1 MTHLSRRCAALAVV
15 CLYLAGAAVSTS
27 LAREPHDSAAEKV
40 DSAQINRAIRQLSE
54 GDWMQQCEAIAL
66 LGQWRAPQGVAPL
79 KEVVRKHKL
88 DWMRGRAM
96 VALAKT
102 AGKDVLADA
111 IRFSRDKSV
120 SMRSA
125 GTEALGIIGGEVAIK
140 EVGKHLDDTDLRTRY
155 LALEAYARHY
165 RKEAW
170 SVVAPR
176 LAKPD
181 RTVLR
186 LATRALAHM
195 ATPESLERIR
205 ALLATGGES
214 EQIEVLHGLEG
225 IGDKRLI
232 HMLLVYRGRVADG
245 SRAASVCEELL
256 GSYGADVLAGPLGA
270 VLKGEEVSL
279 YAPVARLLVRACP
292 RRELRDALVAAMKR
306 HPDLSPAVLDVCLG
320 AMAAEDNPQ
329 RHQAFFASYL
339 EHTDPK
345 TRQRAV
351 RCLSACPKADLF
363 ALFRKRISDTDAS
376 VVRAAVEALRKAP
389 YGTVPAEGVVAYLK
403 PVFSGGDRALLLGG
417 MALLGS
423 HGSQRDF
430 AAATTALD
438 RFLGGSDQH
447 LRTAAAEALGKVG
460 GDHLAHKAAAAQGYL
475 ADWMIVG
482 TFLNDKEDKGMKTVY
497 PPEKEIDFA
506 KTYVAKYEWMR
517 TAEFRMK
524 KGTTLEREVGWQRWR
539 VDRADGR
546 VLLWNVTPPPAS
558 YVVGYGVAEVF
569 SPAGVEALLSVEGD
583 ESFVLWLNG
592 KQIADGKRPD
602 REASQR
608 RHMDRSE
615 QFPEPA
621 VKTGLKVILT
631 KGNNRFL
638 IKVANLENWW
648 WCRLR
653 LTDAKGR
660 AMRLVQG
667 ASFPKEKK
675 DPAADPATSRG
686 K

>member
-1 MTHLSRRCAALAVV
+1 MTHLPRRCAALAVV
-15 CLYLAGAAVSTS
+15 CLAGAAVSTS
-27 LAREPHDSAAEKV
+27 LARPPLDSAVEKV
-40 DSAQINRAIRQLSE
+40 DSGQINRAIRLLSE

-66 LGQWRAPQGVAPL
+66 LGRWRAPQGVAPL
-79 KEVVRKHKL
+79 KEIARKHKQ

-102 AGKDVLADA
+102 AGKDVLAEA
-111 IRFSRDKSV
+111 MRFSRDKSV

-125 GTEALGIIGGEVAIK
+125 GTEALGIIGGVQAIAEVRR
-140 EVGKHLDDTDLRTRY
+140 HLDDTDLRTRY

-165 RKEAW
+165 RKGAW

-176 LAKPD
+176 LDKPD

-205 ALLATGGES
+205 ALLATKDS
-214 EQIEVLHGLEG
+214 SSLVEVLHGLEG

-232 HMLLVYRGRVADG
+232 HMLLVCRGRVEDG
-245 SRAASVCEELL
+245 SHGAIVCEDLL
-256 GSYGADVLAGPLGA
+256 AAYGADALAAPLGA
-270 VLKGEEVSL
+270 VLKGDEVSL
-279 YAPVARLLVRACP
+279 YAPAARLLVRACP
-292 RRELRDALVAAMKR
+292 RPDLRDALGAALKR
-306 HPDLSPAVLDVCLG
+306 HPDLNPAILAVCLG
-320 AMAAEDNPQ
+320 AMADEENPQ
-329 RHQAFFASYL
+329 RHQAFFVSYL
-339 EHTDPK
+339 EHADATI
-345 TRQRAV
+345 RQRAV
-351 RCLSACPKADLF
+351 QCLSACPKADLF
-363 ALFRKRISDTDAS
+363 ALLRKRISDTSAP
-376 VVRAAVEALRKAP
+376 VVRAAIEALRKAP
-389 YGTVPAEGVVAYLK
+389 YTTVPAGGVVAYLK
-403 PVFSGGDRALLLGG
+403 PVFTGSDRASQLGG

-423 HGSQRDF
+423 HGSDREF
-430 AAATTALD
+430 AAGLAALD
-438 RFLGGSDQH
+438 RFLGGTDES
-447 LRTAAAEALGKVG
+447 LRTAAGATLGEIG
-460 GDHLAHKAAAAQGYL
+460 GDRLSHKAAAAQGYL

-482 TFLNDKEDKGMKTVY
+482 TFLNDKDNGGMKKVY
-497 PPEKEIDFA
+497 PPETEIDFG

-517 TAEFRMK
+517 VPGYR
-524 KGTTLEREVGWQRWR
+524 KGKDADLKRVIGWQRWR

-546 VLLWNVTPPPAS
+546 VLPWNATPPPAS
-558 YVVGYGVAEVF
+558 YVVAYGVAEVT
-569 SPAGVEALLSVEGD
+569 SPAGGDMLLSVEGD

-592 KQIADGKRPD
+592 KQIADGQRPERD
-602 REASQR
+602 AGQR
-608 RHMDRSE
+608 RHTDRSE

-621 VKTGLKVILT
+621 VKTGLKVTLT

-638 IKVANLENWW
+638 IKLGNLRDWW

-660 AMRLVQG
+660 AMRFAQG

-675 DPAADPATSRG
+675 DPAADPATSRR